1 MKTFTANQTKQ
12 NFGQVLD
19 TARTGP
25 VTITKHG
32 RPEFVLTSQEDYSSL
47 MDLKKENLRREIQI
61 GIDAFDRGE
70 ISTKTVSE
78 IAADAIRIHREK
90 QHEQARS

>member
-1 MKTFTANQTKQ
+1 MKTFTANETKQ

-19 TARTGP
+19 SARSGP

-32 RPEFVLTSQEDYSSL
+32 RPEFILTSKEDYDNL
-47 MDLKKENLRREIQI
+47 ARAKFERLKSEVQK

-70 ISTKTVSE
+70 VSTRTFEEILAEVISKHEKT
-78 IAADAIRIHREK
+78 ADRKAG
-90 QHEQARS
+90 A